1 MAEVSAHNRVDR
13 LAQADLFRVL
23 PHADLSQLTNSH
35 IFVTGCTGFI
45 GYWLLM
51 TIACLNQQGSN
62 IRVTGISRAPEQFYD
77 RHPCFANVG
86 WLKLTQADVRSFE
99 FLNEPFDYVIH
110 GATDTRPDKLSSAMT
125 LLDAAINGTARV
137 CQQAMQSSVKSMLV
151 LSSGAAYENGHV
163 PIQPGN
169 VQSGQTYSLAKQ
181 AMEHVA
187 LAQPGD
193 YHVKIARCFAFMG
206 YLLPDHLAVAQFIRD
221 AYEEKHIHIQGDG
234 SPVRSYLY
242 AADLAVWLLVIL
254 LKGRDRNA
262 YDVGSNDARTIHEH
276 AQLICQ
282 LLAPEKTVL
291 SSKLSAT
298 TPSARQVYI
307 PNISNATQELG
318 LEVWTTLEMAIK
330 CYAKMEVEHP

>member
-1 MAEVSAHNRVDR
+1 MAEDSAYNIRDR

-23 PHADLSQLTNSH
+23 PHADLSELTNSRV
-35 IFVTGCTGFI
+35 FLTGCTGFI
-45 GYWLLM
+45 GYWVLM
-51 TIACLNQQGSN
+51 AITCLNEQGSN
-62 IRVTGISRAPEQFYD
+62 IRVTAISREPEQFYE
-77 RHPCFANVG
+77 RHPCFAEVD
-86 WLKLTQADVRSFE
+86 WLRLIQADVRSFE
-99 FLNEPFDYVIH
+99 FFNEPFDYVIH
-110 GATDTRPDKLSSAMT
+110 GATDTRPDKLSSAIN

-137 CQQAMQSSVKSMLV
+137 CQQAMLSSVKSMLV

-163 PIQPGN
+163 PVQPGN

-187 LAQPGD
+187 LAQSDG
-193 YHVKIARCFAFMG
+193 YQLKIARCFAFIG
-206 YLLPDHLAVAQFIRD
+206 YLLPAHLAVAQFIRD

-254 LKGRDRNA
+254 LKGRDRTA
-262 YDVGSNDARTIHEH
+262 YDVGSNDARTIHDH

-291 SSKLSAT
+291 SSNVSAT

-307 PNISNATQELG
+307 PNTNNATQELG
-318 LEVWTTLEMAIK
+318 LDVWTDLEMAIK
-330 CYAKMEVEHP
+330 CYAKMEAEHQ